1 MTLYMPLFRSCS
13 TLRPLTQLHAH
24 LVITGLHNDPLASTK
39 LLESYAQ
46 MGSLQSSRHV
56 FDTYPSPDSF
66 MLGVLIKC
74 YLWNHL
80 FHQVISLYNH
90 HQTQNCSFVYP
101 SVLRAASGLGDL
113 VMGRKIHGRI
123 IKSGFGNDPVIGT
136 SLLGMYGESWCID
149 DARKMFDE
157 MLERDLFSWSSIIS
171 CYVENGKP
179 REGMKM
185 FRSMVCEGI
194 RPDSVMLL
202 SVAAACARVGCLG
215 LAKSVHGYVIR
226 NGMVGDASLS
236 NSLIIM
242 YSQCGYLCIAEGLF
256 ESLTDRSTACWT
268 SMISSYN
275 QNGCFQEALDSFIQ
289 MQESEVEPNAVTMIS
304 VLYSCARLGRLKE
317 GKSIH
322 CFILRKAM
330 NADDLDLGP
339 ALIDFYAACW
349 KITTCQKLLYLIG
362 NSNVV
367 SWNTLISFYDRE
379 GLYEEAMVLFAL
391 MLAKGLV
398 PDSFSLAS
406 SISASASAG
415 SIQFGQQIHSHAM
428 KRGFMDEF
436 VQNSLMD
443 MYSKCGFVDLAYTI
457 FDKISQ
463 KSIVTWNCMICGFSQ
478 NGISLEALNLFDQ
491 MYLNCLEINEVT
503 LLSAIQ
509 ACSNLGYLEKGKWI
523 HHKIIVSGIQK
534 DLYIDT
540 ALVDMYAKCGHLQ
553 TAKRVFDTIPE
564 KSVVSWS
571 TMIAAYGIN
580 GQITAAISLFTKM
593 VESGIKPNEVTFMNV
608 LSACRHAGLVKEG
621 KLYFNSMRDYGIE
634 PNAEHFASMVD
645 LLSRSGDIDAAYEI
659 IKSMPLPVDA
669 SIWGALLNGCR
680 IHGRMDLIKN
690 INQELRE
697 ISTDDTGYYTLLSN
711 IHAEGGNWYESRK
724 VRSKMEG
731 MGLKKVPGYSSI
743 EIDRKIYRFGAGD
756 TSEWQMKEI
765 YMFLE
770 NFQSLAQG
778 QDVECYNTMYGTS
791 MFFEDY
797 NVQNLQRGTSN
808 SIWNKSVPV

>member
-24 LVITGLHNDPLASTK
+24 LVITGLHKDPLASTK

-46 MGSLQSSRHV
+46 MGSLQSSRLV

-90 HQTQNCSFVYP
+90 HHTQNFSFVYP

-123 IKSGFGNDPVIGT
+123 VKSGFGNDPVIGT
-136 SLLGMYGESWCID
+136 SLLGMYGESWCIY

-171 CYVENGKP
+171 CYVENGNP

-202 SVAAACARVGCLG
+202 SVAAACAKVGCLR

-275 QNGCFQEALDSFIQ
+275 QNGCFQEALNSFIQ
-289 MQESEVEPNAVTMIS
+289 MQVSEVEPNAVTMIS

-330 NADDLDLGP
+330 DADDLDLGP

-415 SIQFGQQIHSHAM
+415 SIQFGQQIHSHVL

-463 KSIVTWNCMICGFSQ
+463 KSTVTWNCMICGFSQ

-540 ALVDMYAKCGHLQ
+540 ALVDMYAKCGHLE
-553 TAKRVFDTIPE
+553 TAERVFNTIPE

-580 GQITAAISLFTKM
+580 GQINAAISLFTKM

-659 IKSMPLPVDA
+659 IKSMRLPVDA

-680 IHGRMDLIKN
+680 IHGRIDLIKN
-690 INQELRE
+690 INQELGE

-711 IHAEGGNWYESRK
+711 IHAEGGNQYESRK

-770 NFQSLAQG
+770 NFQSLVQG
-778 QDVECYNTMYGTS
+778 QDLECYNTLYGTS
-791 MFFEDY
+791 MFFKDY
-797 NVQNLQRGTSN
+797 NVYNLQKETSN
-808 SIWNKSVPV
+808 SIWNKSVTV

>member
-46 MGSLQSSRHV
+46 MGSLQSSRLV
-56 FDTYPSPDSF
+56 FDTHPSPDSF

-90 HQTQNCSFVYP
+90 HHTQNCSFVYP
-101 SVLRAASGLGDL
+101 SVLRAVSGLGHL
-113 VMGRKIHGRI
+113 IMGRKIHGRI
-123 IKSGFGNDPVIGT
+123 VKSGFCNDPVIGT
-136 SLLGMYGESWCID
+136 ALLGMYGESWCID

-171 CYVENGKP
+171 CYVENGNP

-185 FRSMVCEGI
+185 LRSMVSEGI

-202 SVAAACARVGCLG
+202 SVAAACAKVACLR

-242 YSQCGYLCIAEGLF
+242 YSQCGYLWIAEGLF
-256 ESLTDRSTACWT
+256 ESLTGRSTACWT

-275 QNGCFQEALDSFIQ
+275 QNGFFQKALDSFIQ

-317 GKSIH
+317 GKSVH

-330 NADDLDLGP
+330 DADDLDLGP

-415 SIQFGQQIHSHAM
+415 SIQFGQQIHSHVM
-428 KRGFMDEF
+428 KRGLWDEF

-478 NGISLEALNLFDQ
+478 NGISLEALNLVDQ
-491 MYLNCLEINEVT
+491 I
-503 LLSAIQ
+503 
-509 ACSNLGYLEKGKWI
+509 
-523 HHKIIVSGIQK
+523 
-534 DLYIDT
+534 
-540 ALVDMYAKCGHLQ
+540 
-553 TAKRVFDTIPE
+553 
-564 KSVVSWS
+564 
-571 TMIAAYGIN
+571 
-580 GQITAAISLFTKM
+580 
-593 VESGIKPNEVTFMNV
+593 
-608 LSACRHAGLVKEG
+608 
-621 KLYFNSMRDYGIE
+621 
-634 PNAEHFASMVD
+634 
-645 LLSRSGDIDAAYEI
+645 
-659 IKSMPLPVDA
+659 
-669 SIWGALLNGCR
+669 IWGALLNGCR
-680 IHGRMDLIKN
+680 IHGRMDLIKS
-690 INQELRE
+690 INRELRE

-724 VRSKMEG
+724 VRLKMEG

-797 NVQNLQRGTSN
+797 NVYNLQKETSN
-808 SIWNKSVPV
+808 CIWNKSVTV